1 MNNDIETVVKML
13 YPQGVRKH
21 NDWILGS
28 VFGEAGES
36 LRICLSGS
44 KKGVWSDFA
53 DGHGGDLIDL
63 WAVSRSISLRDA
75 IKEVREYLGISP
87 TKIERPER
95 TEWVRPKLEE
105 GTTFYQPEYLHLER
119 KIDWGTIAQYRVSC
133 AGNEV
138 VFPYYRDDQ
147 VIMIKYLNLT
157 RDERGKK
164 KMRVS
169 PGAEPILFGWQAAA
183 PDARCLVITEGEI
196 DAMTLHQYNLG
207 MICLSVP
214 FGGGA
219 KKQDGWIEQEFERLA
234 IYDEIYLCLDNDE
247 EGRAAAA
254 VIGERL
260 GRYRC
265 RFVRL
270 PYNDANECL
279 KNGVTRDEIAKC
291 FNEAMIV
298 DPKQLQRIRSYE
310 TDTIRALLPDPNAFL
325 GYTTPWEKH
334 HRKLFLRPD
343 ELSLWTGINGHGKSQ
358 ILGHIILDCIA
369 QGAKV
374 CIASLEIKPH
384 RLLGRMV
391 RQAAGMRE
399 PSREYIKTIFDHY
412 YSSIWI
418 FECVGTTDP
427 ATLIEV
433 FKHGRQRYGIDVF
446 VIDSLMK
453 CGFAEDDYSGQKK
466 FIDQLCAFKNDFNC
480 HVHLVVHPRKPA
492 DESNVPGKLDMKGS
506 GAVSDLADNCF
517 TVWRNKKKEDL
528 ISRLMADGQHVPDEL
543 ASSHDC
549 LLRCDKQRN
558 GEWEGQIPLWFDRES
573 LQYLGWSKER
583 PKQMVK

>member
-1 MNNDIETVVKML
+1 MNNEIETVVRNL
-13 YPQGVRKH
+13 LPQGVRKH
-21 NDWILGS
+21 NDWWAGS
-28 VFGEAGES
+28 VRGEAGES
-36 LRICLSGS
+36 LRVCLDGS
-44 KKGVWSDFA
+44 KRGIWGDFA
-53 DGHGGDLIDL
+53 TGDGGDLIDL
-63 WAVSRSISLRDA
+63 WASVRSVTLREA
-75 IKEVREYLGISP
+75 IKEVREYLGISS

-95 TEWVRPKLEE
+95 SEWVRPVLNN
-105 GTTFYQPEYLHLER
+105 GVTYCDADYLSKER
-119 KIDWGTIAQYRVSC
+119 GIAYSILAQYRVSC
-133 AGNEV
+133 AGNEI
-138 VFPYYRDDQ
+138 VFPYFRDGEL
-147 VIMIKYLNLT
+147 ILIKYLSLT

-169 PGAEPILFGWQAAA
+169 PGAEPILFGWQAADPNTRRLA
-183 PDARCLVITEGEI
+183 ITEGEI
-196 DAMTLHQYNLG
+196 DALTLHQYDLG
-207 MICLSVP
+207 MVCLSVP

-234 IYDEIYLCLDNDE
+234 IFDEIYVCMDDDE

-254 VIGERL
+254 VIIERL
-260 GRYRC
+260 GKHRC
-265 RFVRL
+265 RNVKL
-270 PYNDANECL
+270 PYKDANECL
-279 KNGVTRDEIAKC
+279 KNGVTRDQMIAC
-291 FNEAMIV
+291 FDNAVII
-298 DPKQLQRIRSYE
+298 DPKQLQRIRAYE
-310 TDTIRALLPDPNAFL
+310 NDTIRVLLPDPTAFL

-334 HRKLFLRPD
+334 HRRLFLRPD

-358 ILGHIILDCIA
+358 ILGHVLLDCIS

-399 PSREYIKTIFDHY
+399 PSREYIKSIFDHY
-412 YSSIWI
+412 YNAIWI

-427 ATLIEV
+427 KTLIEV

-453 CGFAEDDYSGQKK
+453 CGFAEDDYNGQKK
-466 FIDQLCAFKNDFNC
+466 FIDQLCAFKNDYNC

-528 ISRLMADGQHVPDEL
+528 ISRLMADGQCVPDEL

>member
-1 MNNDIETVVKML
+1 ML
-13 YPQGVRKH
+13 PVQARYH
-21 NDWILGS
+21 
-28 VFGEAGES
+28 
-36 LRICLSGS
+36 
-44 KKGVWSDFA
+44 
-53 DGHGGDLIDL
+53 
-63 WAVSRSISLRDA
+63 
-75 IKEVREYLGISP
+75 
-87 TKIERPER
+87 
-95 TEWVRPKLEE
+95 
-105 GTTFYQPEYLHLER
+105 
-119 KIDWGTIAQYRVSC
+119 VSC
-133 AGNEV
+133 VGDEI
-138 VFPYYRDDQ
+138 VFPYMRGAE
-147 VIMIKYLNLT
+147 VILLKYLTLQ

-169 PGAEPILFGWQAAA
+169 PGAEPILFGWQAAD
-183 PDARCLVITEGEI
+183 PNARKLVITEGEI

-207 MICLSVP
+207 MACVSIP

-234 IYDEIYLCLDNDE
+234 IFDEIYVCMDDDE

-254 VIGERL
+254 VIVERL
-260 GRYRC
+260 GKHRC
-265 RFVRL
+265 RNVRL

-279 KNGVTRDEIAKC
+279 KQGVTRDQ
-291 FNEAMIV
+291 MITFFDQAV
-298 DPKQLQRIRSYE
+298 IIDPKELRRI
-310 TDTIRALLPDPNAFL
+310 DQFKHATIEDLLPNPNSFV

-343 ELSLWTGINGHGKSQ
+343 ELTLWTGINGHGKSQ
-358 ILGHIILDCIA
+358 ILGHVLLDCIA

-391 RQAAGMRE
+391 RQAAGLRQ
-399 PSREYIKTIFDHY
+399 PSHKYIDSIFDHY
-412 YSSIWI
+412 HNSMWI

-427 ATLIEV
+427 KTLIEV

-453 CGFAEDDYSGQKK
+453 CGFAEDDYNGQKK

-517 TVWRNKKKEDL
+517 TVWRNKKKEDDMEKL
-528 ISRLMADGQHVPDEL
+528 LSQGHDIPDDIRQRF
-543 ASSHDC
+543 DC

-558 GEWEGQIPLWFDRES
+558 GEWEGTIPLWFDRES